1 MKTSK
6 RIALVALTV
15 LLVVGAGC
23 LGASGGDGSDGTTNG
38 TTNATDGEYEN
49 ATAVRQAA
57 ADAMADVESYTFTME
72 MTMETEQA
80 TIRSESHGAADV
92 ERQRLRQNQS
102 MVMSQQGRNVTLNA
116 STVLVGDTMYI
127 SYEGQ
132 PWESTNLSEMPGATG
147 SEDMWNQSSTL
158 EQQQRLLNNS
168 EVSFGENRTT
178 TVNGQEAYVVVLD
191 IDEGSLQEVMQ
202 GSSTMQQ
209 TGTSQV
215 EYRNVTVTQ
224 YVATD
229 SMRVV
234 RTEMSL
240 NASTNGQTVHQEMVM
255 TFDSFN
261 EDVTIEPPV
270 EENAT
275 AS

>member
-178 TVNGQEAYVVVLD
+178 TVNGQEAYVIVLD

-240 NASTNGQTVHQEMVM
+240 DASMNGQTVHQEMVM